1 MFGGPWVTDFGQPFT
16 SDVPAVSSNHAQSD
30 ALMTLVAWAEGGKAP
45 AMLVARKPAGDG
57 QPAQR
62 RPVRAYPALP
72 EVRGV
77 DATKRASFV
86 CTDRARGTEQSPAP
100 RYLN

>member
-1 MFGGPWVTDFGQPFT
+1 MTDFGQPFT
-16 SDVPAVSSNHAQSD
+16 SDVPAVASNDALSD
-30 ALMTLVAWAEGGKAP
+30 ALMTLAAWTEGGKAP

-62 RPVRAYPALP
+62 RPVCAYPGA
-72 EVRGV
+72 
-77 DATKRASFV
+77 DAMKVGSFV
-86 CTDRARGTEQSPAP
+86 CTDGARGTERSPVP